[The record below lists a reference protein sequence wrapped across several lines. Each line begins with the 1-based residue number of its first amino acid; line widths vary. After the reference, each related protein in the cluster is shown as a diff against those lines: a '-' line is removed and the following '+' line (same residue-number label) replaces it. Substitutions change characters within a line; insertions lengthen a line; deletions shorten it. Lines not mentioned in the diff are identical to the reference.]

1 MYTIENQSFFCPTE
15 ITLHVLN
22 DKWKLFIMYTLL
34 DGPKRFKEICETF
47 PNITQ
52 KTISIKL
59 KELENAHMINRM
71 VFAEVPPKVE
81 YSLSEI
87 GKKSEPMLKSIYEFG
102 LIYASM
108 YAK

>member
-59 KELENAHMINRM
+59 KELENAHMIHRM

-102 LIYASM
+102 LIYVSM